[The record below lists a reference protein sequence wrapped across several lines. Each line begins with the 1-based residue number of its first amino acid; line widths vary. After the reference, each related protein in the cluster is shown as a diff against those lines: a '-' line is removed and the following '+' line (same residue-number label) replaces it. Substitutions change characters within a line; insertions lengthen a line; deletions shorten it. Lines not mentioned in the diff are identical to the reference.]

1 MYCELY
7 ASAISDAARI
17 NFDNEVVV
25 VVCGFLFTDD
35 DDRFHSIS
43 TKQTT
48 TTPLNNI
55 EEASIR

>member
-25 VVCGFLFTDD
+25 LFFGLFTDD
-35 DDRFHSIS
+35 DDRIHSIS